1 MATDIRKYYRTTDKY
16 ERYHPEGERRKEIE
30 ELYNTFKKYFG
41 KKILDICCGGGILGF
56 IVEKDGKGYV
66 GVDIN
71 PDMISLAKEY
81 AKKTRAKKC
90 RFYLVDAKNFLLNE
104 KFDTIT
110 CLGNALCHI
119 NVFDWIKIMEN
130 INKMSKK
137 RAYLIVEYRDVVKL
151 LYEKKWKDV
160 MVYEENGKKLVDLL
174 AGADLRKG
182 DFLKFAFSP
191 ENNETI
197 EFTHAIWSPFIMR
210 AIMQVLGWE
219 IIEERENPKWQGI
232 TEVYK
237 KKNRSL
243 E

>member
-1 MATDIRKYYRTTDKY
+1 
-16 ERYHPEGERRKEIE
+16 
-30 ELYNTFKKYFG
+30 
-41 KKILDICCGGGILGF
+41 
-56 IVEKDGKGYV
+56 
-66 GVDIN
+66 
-71 PDMISLAKEY
+71 
-81 AKKTRAKKC
+81 
-90 RFYLVDAKNFLLNE
+90 
-104 KFDTIT
+104 
-110 CLGNALCHI
+110 LGNALCHI